1 MSGPTIVEM
10 RVERLPVLDQIMEL
24 ASMMPEQHV
33 ARARAFSLAVEYL
46 ERYAHPA
53 ILVPASSE
61 VAERRVEP

>member
-10 RVERLPVLDQIMEL
+10 RVERVPVIDQIMEL

-46 ERYAHPA
+46 ERYAHPM
-53 ILVPASSE
+53 IITPASAPE
-61 VAERRVEP
+61 GKEGE